1 MLLAVTATTI
11 ACRNEIRD
19 MDGERDQPRYFAS
32 PEEAVAKARQ
42 DFLEVLRADMGL
54 NLGVDLAT
62 LERSTPGAAVR
73 RVDVDFARLL
83 TADPAD
89 SLGVLVQADRNTVV
103 PLVAD
108 GRVVTIVE
116 ILRTE
121 QGWRVVGF
129 AGSDIAAELT
139 AVLRAV
145 PEAAD
150 IDVTLYEIPNLQTRV
165 YGVRTA
171 EAERLFTDYRDF
183 SIEQSVSADVLIP
196 TLRTDAV
203 EFQRRFG
210 DTLREQQLL
219 R

>member
-1 MLLAVTATTI
+1 M
-11 ACRNEIRD
+11 RD
-19 MDGERDQPRYFAS
+19 MDGERDQPRYFAA

-42 DFLEVLRADMGL
+42 DFIEVLRADVGL

-73 RVDVDFARLL
+73 RVDVDFERLL
-83 TADPAD
+83 TADPGD

-103 PLVAD
+103 PLMAD
-108 GRVVTIVE
+108 GRVATIVE
-116 ILRTE
+116 ILGTE
-121 QGWRVVGF
+121 EGWRVVGF
-129 AGSDIAAELT
+129 AGSDLAAELT

-150 IDVTLYEIPNLQTRV
+150 LDVTLYEIPNLQTRV

-171 EAERLFTDYRDF
+171 EAERLFTDYQDF

-196 TLRTDAV
+196 ALRTDAV
-203 EFQRRFG
+203 DFQRRFG